1 MLKSPVN
8 EDIVD
13 HNLGIRSDAHPEN
26 YMGLVRETS
35 QLLSRLPMHLA
46 TDLFA
51 SATRVK
57 LAANQVLFL
66 AGDPGDSCY
75 RVEDGLLKVTMV
87 SRSGIERILS
97 FISRGGIVGE
107 LAILD

>member
-1 MLKSPVN
+1 MAKSPVN

-13 HNLGIRSDAHPEN
+13 HNLGIRSDARPEG
-26 YMGLVRETS
+26 YLLRETS
-35 QLLSRLPMHLA
+35 QLLSRLPTHLA

-66 AGDPGDSCY
+66 AGDPGDAATAS
-75 RVEDGLLKVTMV
+75 RMV
-87 SRSGIERILS
+87 CLR
-97 FISRGGIVGE
+97 
-107 LAILD
+107 